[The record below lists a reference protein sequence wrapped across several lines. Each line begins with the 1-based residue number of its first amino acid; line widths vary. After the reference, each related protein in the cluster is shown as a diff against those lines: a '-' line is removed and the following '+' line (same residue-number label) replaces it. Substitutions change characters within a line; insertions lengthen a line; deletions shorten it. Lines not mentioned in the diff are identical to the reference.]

1 MNNTEFAQINIRA
14 CGTRRVRM
22 VFKRFKK
29 GGVSLKD
36 VSVDLSK
43 FQTQVAQPVK
53 ETIKSKKAKETQPE
67 IEHYVV
73 VDHPQNNEIVS
84 GLHYAIR
91 IGASN
96 TGSVELSINN
106 RDWQPCRNTAGFWW
120 FDWGYFTPGS
130 HKITARLQDGQGKT
144 LKKSA
149 VVKCKVV

>member
-1 MNNTEFAQINIRA
+1 MA
-14 CGTRRVRM
+14 
-22 VFKRFKK
+22 FKRSRK

-36 VSVDLSK
+36 VPVDSSK
-43 FQTQVAQPVK
+43 FQV
-53 ETIKSKKAKETQPE
+53 KAKETGPE

-96 TGSVELSINN
+96 TGSVDLSIDNG
-106 RDWQPCRNTAGFWW
+106 DWQACRNAAGFWW
-120 FDWGYFTPGS
+120 FDWGYFTPGT

-144 LKKSA
+144 IKKST
-149 VVKCKVV
+149 VIKCKVV